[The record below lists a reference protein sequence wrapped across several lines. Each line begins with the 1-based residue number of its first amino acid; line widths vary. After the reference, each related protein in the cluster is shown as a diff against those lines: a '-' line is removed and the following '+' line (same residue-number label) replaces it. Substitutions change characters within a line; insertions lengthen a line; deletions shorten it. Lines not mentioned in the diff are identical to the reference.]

1 MGAPPPPP
9 PPPQVSPGVQES
21 APAEVFSD
29 GRSSLMASI
38 RGTGGIGSLRKTEG
52 PREPSPLAA
61 AGYEAGNSAGA
72 SAGAAA
78 GGDLASS
85 LAMALKQRATAMQSD
100 DEDEEDNE
108 EWED

>member
-1 MGAPPPPP
+1 VPAGG
-9 PPPQVSPGVQES
+9 QGIQES
-21 APAEVFSD
+21 VPAEVFSD

-38 RGTGGIGSLRKTEG
+38 RGSGGMGALRRTEG

-61 AGYEAGNSAGA
+61 AGYETGSSGA
-72 SAGAAA
+72 TTAAA
-78 GGDLASS
+78 SSGGDLASS

-100 DEDEEDNE
+100 EEDEGDND